1 VGAFHPPALV
11 YAALDTLATLP
22 EDELRC
28 GLGEVLKH
36 AVIDGEIALSRL
48 EVLAPALRARD
59 PRALAEVVA
68 HSVHVKR
75 AIVREDPY
83 ERGRRALL
91 NAGHTV
97 GHALETSLGH
107 GVLRHGEAVAIGLL
121 AEARWAARGAS
132 HPEGVLPGRLARLIS
147 ELGLPTRVP
156 TRGLEREVLRA
167 RLLAALGVDK
177 KRERGTLRLAAP
189 FAPGVVRLEHVRDPM
204 ALVDCL
210 EEFP

>member
-1 VGAFHPPALV
+1 
-11 YAALDTLATLP
+11 
-22 EDELRC
+22 
-28 GLGEVLKH
+28 
-36 AVIDGEIALSRL
+36 
-48 EVLAPALRARD
+48 
-59 PRALAEVVA
+59 VVA
-68 HSVHVKR
+68 HSVNVKR
-75 AIVREDPY
+75 AIVRDDPY

-91 NAGHTV
+91 NAGHTI

-121 AEARWAARGAS
+121 AEARWAARGG
-132 HPEGVLPGRLARLIS
+132 ELPARLARLIS

-204 ALVDCL
+204 TLVDCL